1 MITMDEPCDHVFELV
16 DEPFESEFGTE
27 PVMYWR
33 CLVCDKIE
41 EVGSQDLEEYM
52 L

>member
-1 MITMDEPCDHVFELV
+1 MNEPCDHVFELV
-16 DEPFESEFGTE
+16 DESFDHEFGTE

-41 EVGSQDLEEYM
+41 EPGPHDFEESM